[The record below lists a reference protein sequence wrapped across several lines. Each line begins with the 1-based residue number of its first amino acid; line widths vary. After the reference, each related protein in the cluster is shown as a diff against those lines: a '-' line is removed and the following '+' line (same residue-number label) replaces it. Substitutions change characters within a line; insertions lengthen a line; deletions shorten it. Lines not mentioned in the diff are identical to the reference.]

1 MIVSPNDEEDPKV
14 LRKKAGLTVR
24 AVAQALDVTITTVTR
39 WESGSST
46 PTLSLKQT
54 ITLINLYGCSL
65 DQLDRAFTKARRERE
80 LKNKQAEET
89 AKIMSTSSRS

>member
-46 PTLSLKQT
+46 PTLSLRQT

-65 DQLDRAFTKARRERE
+65 DQLDRSFTKARRERE
-80 LKNKQAEET
+80 LKKKPAEET
-89 AKIMSTSSRS
+89 ERVLSTAG

>member
-14 LRKKAGLTVR
+14 LRKRAGLTVR

-54 ITLINLYGCSL
+54 STLMKLYGCSI

-80 LKNKQAEET
+80 LKNKSEEERELSLST
-89 AKIMSTSSRS
+89 AGRS

>member
-80 LKNKQAEET
+80 LKKKPAEEKERVLST
-89 AKIMSTSSRS
+89 AG